1 MVNIKVWEK
10 LRAGGKGIVL
20 PFPLPPNFFLKA
32 GHLSRTIET
41 QAVLISRNGPTFPH
55 GRPLAWGCELTWV
68 EAGQAL
74 KFLAA
79 LVALSALNPSHS
91 HGHTLCFGVPVG
103 LPPCLFSFSSFLCTG
118 PQRGS
123 LCLLSFL
130 SLVFMWPSCCCCELG
145 SVWWQ
150 RETFSVTFD

>member
-55 GRPLAWGCELTWV
+55 GRP
-68 EAGQAL
+68 
-74 KFLAA
+74 
-79 LVALSALNPSHS
+79 
-91 HGHTLCFGVPVG
+91 
-103 LPPCLFSFSSFLCTG
+103 
-118 PQRGS
+118 
-123 LCLLSFL
+123 
-130 SLVFMWPSCCCCELG
+130 
-145 SVWWQ
+145 
-150 RETFSVTFD
+150 